1 MCLPNVTE
9 HIEAGLRRR
18 DFLKHAGSAAAAG
31 LFGGGEVLAAPH
43 FHDPDLDLEFAA
55 RMEGSAIAFTLTLHN
70 PHREGDRTHPAGR
83 SHPRRNDLHPGHR
96 RSTAQSGT
104 DRRQRGDLG
113 IAARG
118 PGVECGSVL
127 L

>member
-18 DFLKHAGSAAAAG
+18 DFLRYAGSAAAAG
-31 LFGGGEVLAAPH
+31 LFGSGEALAAPH

-70 PHREGDRTHPAGR
+70 PHREEI
-83 SHPRRNDLHPGHR
+83 GHIEVQKR
-96 RSTAQSGT
+96 VYVAPNHGLMPVIT
-104 DRRQRGDLG
+104 
-113 IAARG
+113 
-118 PGVECGSVL
+118 
-127 L
+127 